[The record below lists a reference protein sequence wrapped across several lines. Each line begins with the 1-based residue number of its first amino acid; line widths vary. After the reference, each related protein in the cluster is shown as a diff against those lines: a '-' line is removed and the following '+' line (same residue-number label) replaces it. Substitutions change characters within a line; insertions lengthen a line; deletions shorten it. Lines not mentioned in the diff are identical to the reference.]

1 MSCVC
6 VVTPLVIAGWPAI
19 SAAVTAAVGTMG
31 FALAK
36 DSGGRRLRLQSDN
49 KTRTEIEVPQSEV
62 LEGAGGS
69 SEELVVEKD
78 GIRAIFS
85 RDPRGA
91 LRVCMEG
98 EGVSK
103 SELKKIG
110 EELIG
115 RVTQQYVYHRL
126 MTEMKNRN
134 MIVVDEEVSADNAV
148 RIRVRNR

>member
-19 SAAVTAAVGTMG
+19 SAAVTAAMGTMG
-31 FALAK
+31 FTLAK
-36 DSGGRRLRLQSDN
+36 GSSGRRLRLQSDN

-98 EGVSK
+98 EGFSK
-103 SELKKIG
+103 PELQKIG

-134 MIVVDEEVSADNAV
+134 MIVMDEEVGADNAV

>member
-19 SAAVTAAVGTMG
+19 SAAVTAAMGTMG
-31 FALAK
+31 FTLAK
-36 DSGGRRLRLQSDN
+36 GSSGRRLRLQSDN

>member
-36 DSGGRRLRLQSDN
+36 DSGRRHPRLQSDN
-49 KTRTEIEVPQSEV
+49 KTRAEIEVPQSEV

-98 EGVSK
+98 EGLSK

>member
-1 MSCVC
+1 
-6 VVTPLVIAGWPAI
+6 LVIAGWPAI

-36 DSGGRRLRLQSDN
+36 DSGGRRLRLPTDN